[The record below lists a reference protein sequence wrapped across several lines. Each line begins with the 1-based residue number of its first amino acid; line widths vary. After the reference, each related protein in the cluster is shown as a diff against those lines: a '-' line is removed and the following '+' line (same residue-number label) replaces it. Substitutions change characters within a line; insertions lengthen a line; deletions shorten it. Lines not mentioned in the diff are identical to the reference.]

1 MTTPTAVRQRGE
13 LSGVAGVPETA
24 LTPEMLRQ
32 APDTSPPAP
41 WAVGGRAVIW
51 ACRANRH
58 VADALP
64 ASIRKGSRP
73 LLVVTSMV
81 HYDQTPVGPYD
92 EVVAAAILLE
102 GRRWVAHVPFIAV
115 DSAASLVGGRLNWAL
130 PKTMAQFDGR
140 PASGIAMT
148 ARGQNWEVRA
158 RASAFGPSLPF
169 RSGTRLVQE
178 DADGRLRRF
187 EARMTGR
194 WRPARVRVHVDGSG
208 SLPNWLPSGTFPGL
222 VATRAEGAFPLAP
235 GG

>member
-1 MTTPTAVRQRGE
+1 MATGTAARERGE

-24 LTPEMLRQ
+24 LTAEMLRE
-32 APDTSPPAP
+32 APDKAPLAP
-41 WAVGGRAVIW
+41 WVVEARAVIW

-92 EVVAAAILLE
+92 EVVATVILLR
-102 GRRWVAHVPFIAV
+102 GRHRVSHVPFIAV

-130 PKTMAQFDGR
+130 PKTMARFVGR
-140 PASGIAMT
+140 PASGVAMS
-148 ARGQNWEVRA
+148 ARGESWELTA
-158 RASAFGPSLPF
+158 TASAFGPSLPF

-178 DADGRLRRF
+178 DADGRLCRF

-208 SLPNWLPSGTFPGL
+208 NLPNWLPSGTFPGL
-222 VATRAEGAFPLAP
+222 VATRAEGAFPLAQ